1 MTVPA
6 LTTYSAG
13 IGAFSSDWG
22 NTVVQGGA
30 LLADLR
36 GFQGLSNMT
45 VWMVG
50 TTAQGDGG
58 QGMFVWN
65 GSATTADD
73 GGVTAIAVSGVTTGR
88 WMRQIAISSTVIIS
102 GLAATTR
109 SLQYLT
115 GALTRWNLFTNSSP
129 ETGGNAGSNLELWR
143 YSDAGAAISQVMWFN
158 RATGAVTVTG
168 SLALGTPLPPA
179 SGGTGLTAPGTSG
192 NVLTSNGTVW
202 VSSSPSSSGGLP
214 VMRAL
219 TAGTLY
225 TAPTGLKALRVFVS
239 GATGGQSSGT
249 ARGGNGGSGY
259 SEKYYSSPA
268 STYAYA
274 IGAGGSTAG
283 GAGGT
288 SSFDVITVTGSAG
301 VTSSTGGAGGVG
313 SGGDFNA
320 TGGTGGNGASYSTA
334 AYAGGGGGAAGSR
347 AGNGFAGAAGVATSA
362 SYGTATGGG
371 GGGTGAVGSGV
382 TGGAAKAT
390 LSATAI
396 SFFDISAPFTFS
408 AGSNG
413 TIGVYVAGVPCVSS
427 AIPGNG
433 PGGSGANSS
442 EVTGYSYVSSGI
454 GAGGAGGVGNTGST
468 SGSPGVIVVWE
479 YM

>member
-88 WMRQIAISSTVIIS
+88 WMRQIAISSTVIIG

-115 GALTRWNLFTNSSP
+115 GALTRWNLFTDNSP
-129 ETGGNAGSNLELWR
+129 ETGANAGSNLELWR

-202 VSSSPSSSGGLP
+202 VSSTPSGGLP

-320 TGGTGGNGASYSTA
+320 TGGTGGNGATYSIY

-362 SYGTATGGG
+362 SVGTATGGG

-390 LSATAI
+390 LSAAAI
-396 SFFDISAPFTFS
+396 SFFDASAPFTFS
-408 AGSNG
+408 AGSDG
-413 TIGVYVAGVPCVSS
+413 SIGVFVSGCPTS
-427 AIPGNG
+427 IPGSG

-454 GAGGAGGVGNTGST
+454 GAGGAGGVGNTGSR

-479 YM
+479 YL

>member
-88 WMRQIAISSTVIIS
+88 WMRQIAISSTVIIG

-115 GALTRWNLFTNSSP
+115 GALTRWNLFTDNSP
-129 ETGGNAGSNLELWR
+129 ETGANAGSNLELWR

-179 SGGTGLTAPGTSG
+179 SGGLGVATLAANGVVIGQGTSA
-192 NVLTSNGTVW
+192 V
-202 VSSSPSSSGGLP
+202 
-214 VMRAL
+214 
-219 TAGTLY
+219 
-225 TAPTGLKALRVFVS
+225 
-239 GATGGQSSGT
+239 
-249 ARGGNGGSGY
+249 
-259 SEKYYSSPA
+259 
-268 STYAYA
+268 
-274 IGAGGSTAG
+274 
-283 GAGGT
+283 
-288 SSFDVITVTGSAG
+288 TVTGPG
-301 VTSSTGGAGGVG
+301 TVG
-313 SGGDFNA
+313 QVL
-320 TGGTGGNGASYSTA
+320 AS
-334 AYAGGGGGAAGSR
+334 
-347 AGNGFAGAAGVATSA
+347 
-362 SYGTATGGG
+362 
-371 GGGTGAVGSGV
+371 
-382 TGGAAKAT
+382 
-390 LSATAI
+390 
-396 SFFDISAPFTFS
+396 
-408 AGSNG
+408 
-413 TIGVYVAGVPCVSS
+413 
-427 AIPGNG
+427 NG
-433 PGGSGANSS
+433 PGIDPSFQARGVAPAAAIGDIAFSTDGATYTNTQKIVQGASVATTSGTSIALTGIPSWAKRVTLQFNGVSTTGSSLCIVQLGAGALTTSGYIGAINSTFSRSAFSTGFMTGAGENATSIRYGTVNLVNVGSNTWIATIVIADSANS
-442 EVTGYSYVSSGI
+442 V
-454 GAGGAGGVGNTGST
+454 AGFGG
-468 SGSPGVIVVWE
+468 GVIVLGGALTQVAITTVGGTDTFDAGAISLSYE
-479 YM
+479 